1 MNIFLKDPLLIKTS
15 RSLILKTNYSDPP
28 LIWHCEEYVFQNQ
41 GVPCNYRVL
50 EEETKHQIFGLI
62 CKGGHCVHLLV
73 VSVPM
78 LVVCS
83 HLLAVCGGFLWLFV
97 FVACFSNC
105 FGGLICPICGFSM
118 SHFASGIFRHSKF
131 Q

>member
-1 MNIFLKDPLLIKTS
+1 M
-15 RSLILKTNYSDPP
+15 
-28 LIWHCEEYVFQNQ
+28 
-41 GVPCNYRVL
+41 L